1 MLSGVLRPGALRT
14 LALLVGEALS
24 PTTCASCD
32 APIPFKN
39 VFCPE
44 CAGSIVRDTGVGIGE
59 SDGSSGSFCPGG
71 LERAVAFSLFG
82 GAVAAALRR
91 LKYEERPD
99 LARPLGHLLRRAARD
114 AGLVVVAGADVVVPV
129 PLHPRRLAERGFNQA
144 ALLAAEVAGELRAPT
159 APRALSRARDTPQQA
174 MLDRAGRL
182 ENVTRAF
189 EAIDP
194 ARVRGKRVV
203 LVDDVMTTGATLTAC
218 AEALLEAGAIS
229 VAGLVVARSEGKAGS

>member
-44 CAGSIVRDTGVGIGE
+44 CAGSVVRDAGAGIGE
-59 SDGSSGSFCPGG
+59 SDRSSGGSCPGG

-114 AGLVVVAGADVVVPV
+114 ADLAAGADVVVPV

-182 ENVTRAF
+182 NNVTRAF
-189 EAIDP
+189 LAIDP
-194 ARVRGKRVV
+194 ARVRGRRVV

-218 AEALLEAGAIS
+218 AEALLEAGASS